1 MAVSQ
6 ETMEKKILYVYK
18 AFFPKPNERLQMD
31 VSGCDFYRTE
41 KSAIAAYLK
50 NLETDEERDALI
62 DQPVTV
68 FKISIPRD
76 VFINKIHDADIDEH
90 GDTFTIVLKNIMY
103 RMNCE
108 AYYLR
113 GFLVKR
119 NNGVIEAVSNI
130 NIDKDGK

>member
-31 VSGCDFYRTE
+31 VSGCEFYRTE
-41 KSAIAAYLK
+41 KTAIAAYLK
-50 NLETDEERDALI
+50 SVETDEERDALI
-62 DQPVTV
+62 GRPVTV
-68 FKISIPRD
+68 FKISIPKD
-76 VFINKIHDADIDEH
+76 VFLNKIHDADIEEH
-90 GDTFTIVLKNIMY
+90 ADSFTIVLKNIMY

-119 NNGVIEAVSNI
+119 NNDVIEGITNI
-130 NIDKDGK
+130 NIDKES

>member
-31 VSGCDFYRTE
+31 VSGCEFYRTE
-41 KSAIAAYLK
+41 KTAIAAYLK
-50 NLETDEERDALI
+50 SVETDEERDALI
-62 DQPVTV
+62 GRPVTV
-68 FKISIPRD
+68 FKISIPKD
-76 VFINKIHDADIDEH
+76 VFLNKIHDADIEEH
-90 GDTFTIVLKNIMY
+90 SDSFTIVLKNIMY

-119 NNGVIEAVSNI
+119 NNDVIKGITNI
-130 NIDKDGK
+130 NIDKEG

>member
-31 VSGCDFYRTE
+31 VSGCEFYRTE
-41 KSAIAAYLK
+41 KTAIAAYLK
-50 NLETDEERDALI
+50 SVETDEERDSLI
-62 DQPVTV
+62 GRPVTV
-68 FKISIPRD
+68 FKISIPKD
-76 VFINKIHDADIDEH
+76 VFLNKIHDADIEEH
-90 GDTFTIVLKNIMY
+90 ADSFTIVLKNIMY

-119 NNGVIEAVSNI
+119 NNDVIEGITNI
-130 NIDKDGK
+130 NIDKEG

>member
-31 VSGCDFYRTE
+31 VSGCEFYRTE
-41 KSAIAAYLK
+41 KTAIAAYLK
-50 NLETDEERDALI
+50 SVETDEERDALI
-62 DQPVTV
+62 GRPVTV
-68 FKISIPRD
+68 FKISIPKD
-76 VFINKIHDADIDEH
+76 VFLNKIHDADVEEH
-90 GDTFTIVLKNIMY
+90 ADSFTIVLKNIMY

-119 NNGVIEAVSNI
+119 NNDVIEGITNI
-130 NIDKDGK
+130 NIDKEG

>member
-18 AFFPKPNERLQMD
+18 AFFPKPDERLQMD
-31 VSGCDFYRTE
+31 VSGCEFYRTE
-41 KSAIAAYLK
+41 KTAIAAYLK
-50 NLETDEERDALI
+50 SVETDEERDALI
-62 DQPVTV
+62 GRPVTV
-68 FKISIPRD
+68 FKISIPKD
-76 VFINKIHDADIDEH
+76 VFLNKIHDADIEEH
-90 GDTFTIVLKNIMY
+90 ADSFTIVLKNIMY

-119 NNGVIEAVSNI
+119 NNDVIEGITNI
-130 NIDKDGK
+130 NIDKEG

>member
-31 VSGCDFYRTE
+31 VSGCEFYRTE
-41 KSAIAAYLK
+41 KTAIAAYLK
-50 NLETDEERDALI
+50 SVETDEERDALI
-62 DQPVTV
+62 GRPVTV
-68 FKISIPRD
+68 FKISIPKD
-76 VFINKIHDADIDEH
+76 VFLNKIHDADIEEH
-90 GDTFTIVLKNIMY
+90 ADSFTIVLKNIMY

-119 NNGVIEAVSNI
+119 NNDVIEGITHI
-130 NIDKDGK
+130 NIDKEG

>member
-31 VSGCDFYRTE
+31 VSGCEFYRTE
-41 KSAIAAYLK
+41 KAAIAAYLK
-50 NLETDEERDALI
+50 SVETDEERDALI
-62 DQPVTV
+62 GRPVTV
-68 FKISIPRD
+68 FKISIPKD
-76 VFINKIHDADIDEH
+76 VFLNKIHDADIEEH
-90 GDTFTIVLKNIMY
+90 ADSFTIVLKNIMY

-119 NNGVIEAVSNI
+119 NNDVIEGITNI
-130 NIDKDGK
+130 NIDKEG

>member
-1 MAVSQ
+1 MAVSA

-31 VSGCDFYRTE
+31 VSGCEFYRTE
-41 KSAIAAYLK
+41 KTAIAAYLK
-50 NLETDEERDALI
+50 SIESDEERDALI
-62 DQPVTV
+62 GRPVTV
-68 FKISIPRD
+68 FKISIPKD
-76 VFINKIHDADIDEH
+76 VFLNKIHDADIEEH
-90 GDTFTIVLKNIMY
+90 GDSFTIILKNIMY

-119 NNGVIEAVSNI
+119 NNDVIEGITNI
-130 NIDKDGK
+130 NIDKEG

>member
-31 VSGCDFYRTE
+31 VSGCEFYRTE
-41 KSAIAAYLK
+41 KTAIAAYLK
-50 NLETDEERDALI
+50 NVETDEERDALI
-62 DQPVTV
+62 GRPVTV
-68 FKISIPRD
+68 FKISIPKD
-76 VFINKIHDADIDEH
+76 VFLNKIHDADIEEH
-90 GDTFTIVLKNIMY
+90 GDSFTIVLKNIMY

-119 NNGVIEAVSNI
+119 NNDVIEGITNI
-130 NIDKDGK
+130 SIDKEG

>member
-31 VSGCDFYRTE
+31 VSGCEFYRTE
-41 KSAIAAYLK
+41 KTAIAAYLK
-50 NLETDEERDALI
+50 SVETDEERDALI
-62 DQPVTV
+62 GRPVTV
-68 FKISIPRD
+68 FKISIPKD
-76 VFINKIHDADIDEH
+76 VFLNKIHDADIEEH
-90 GDTFTIVLKNIMY
+90 ADSFTIVLKNIMY

-119 NNGVIEAVSNI
+119 NNDVIEGITNI
-130 NIDKDGK
+130 NIDKEG

>member
-31 VSGCDFYRTE
+31 VSGCEFYRTE
-41 KSAIAAYLK
+41 KTAIASYLK
-50 NLETDEERDALI
+50 SVETDEERDALI
-62 DQPVTV
+62 GHPVTV
-68 FKISIPRD
+68 FKISIPKD
-76 VFINKIHDADIDEH
+76 VFLNKIHDADIEEH
-90 GDTFTIVLKNIMY
+90 ADSFTIVLKNIMY

-119 NNGVIEAVSNI
+119 NNDVIEGITNI
-130 NIDKDGK
+130 NIDKEG

>member
-31 VSGCDFYRTE
+31 VSGCEFYRTE
-41 KSAIAAYLK
+41 KTAIAAYLK
-50 NLETDEERDALI
+50 SVETDEERDALI
-62 DQPVTV
+62 GRPVTV
-68 FKISIPRD
+68 FKISIPKD
-76 VFINKIHDADIDEH
+76 VFLNKIHDTDIEEHADS
-90 GDTFTIVLKNIMY
+90 FTIVLKNIMY

-119 NNGVIEAVSNI
+119 NNDVIEGITNI
-130 NIDKDGK
+130 NIDKEG

>member
-1 MAVSQ
+1 MAVSA

-31 VSGCDFYRTE
+31 VSGCEFYRTE
-41 KSAIAAYLK
+41 KTAIVAYLK
-50 NLETDEERDALI
+50 SIESDEERDALI
-62 DQPVTV
+62 GRPVTV
-68 FKISIPRD
+68 FKISIPKD
-76 VFINKIHDADIDEH
+76 VFLNKIHDADIEEH
-90 GDTFTIVLKNIMY
+90 GDSFTIILKNIMY

-119 NNGVIEAVSNI
+119 NNDVIEGITNI
-130 NIDKDGK
+130 NIDKEG

>member
-18 AFFPKPNERLQMD
+18 AFFPKPNERLRMD
-31 VSGCDFYRTE
+31 VSGCEFYRTE
-41 KSAIAAYLK
+41 KTAIAAYLK
-50 NLETDEERDALI
+50 SVETDEERDALI
-62 DQPVTV
+62 GRPVTV
-68 FKISIPRD
+68 FKISIPKD
-76 VFINKIHDADIDEH
+76 VFLNKIHDADIEEH
-90 GDTFTIVLKNIMY
+90 ADSFTIVLKNIMY

-119 NNGVIEAVSNI
+119 NNDVIEGITNI
-130 NIDKDGK
+130 NIDKEG

>member
-31 VSGCDFYRTE
+31 VSGCEFYRTE
-41 KSAIAAYLK
+41 KTAIAAYLK
-50 NLETDEERDALI
+50 SVETDEERDALI
-62 DQPVTV
+62 GRPVTV
-68 FKISIPRD
+68 FKISIPKD
-76 VFINKIHDADIDEH
+76 VFLNKIHDADIEEH
-90 GDTFTIVLKNIMY
+90 GDSFTIVLKNIMY

-119 NNGVIEAVSNI
+119 NNDVIEGITNI
-130 NIDKDGK
+130 SIDKEG